1 MKLENK
7 YVAIWLLDEAARLFL
22 GLSQPTKGAAVP
34 EEGPT
39 RWEVLG
45 KVQSDGE
52 SGVGVW
58 LEIDV
63 LKERHGPK
71 AQSVAVSYQ
80 VGLHH
85 FHSGSWRGDQ
95 GESALRLSTN
105 VITTAPSLK
114 AVPPLSSSKVDK
126 LQKGAT
132 NEAQPGRD
140 NARLHRYLLVPLV
153 PTSEFNL
160 RRWLR

>member
-22 GLSQPTKGAAVP
+22 GLSQPTKAAAAP

-63 LKERHGPK
+63 LKERRGPK
-71 AQSVAVSYQ
+71 AQVTQVWKVSPSLCLIKWDFIISIQ
-80 VGLHH
+80 
-85 FHSGSWRGDQ
+85 DQ
-95 GESALRLSTN
+95 GESTLRLSTN
-105 VITTAPSLK
+105 VIMAAPSLK
-114 AVPPLSSSKVDK
+114 AVPPLSSSRVDK
-126 LQKGAT
+126 LQ
-132 NEAQPGRD
+132 RC
-140 NARLHRYLLVPLV
+140 Y
-153 PTSEFNL
+153 
-160 RRWLR
+160 